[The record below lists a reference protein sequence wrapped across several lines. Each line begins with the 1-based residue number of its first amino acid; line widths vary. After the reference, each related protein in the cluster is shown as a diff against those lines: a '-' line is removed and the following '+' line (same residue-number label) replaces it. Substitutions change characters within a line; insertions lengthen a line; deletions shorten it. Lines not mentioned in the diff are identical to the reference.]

1 MSTTSSVLKNIE
13 AYCASTG
20 IAEST
25 FGKRF
30 LNDGKFVPRLRAG
43 GTMTLRTLDRVQVA
57 LADLSKQTLSTG
69 ASERSEFSSEISE
82 ACAEILEHF
91 TETRKEVS

>member
-1 MSTTSSVLKNIE
+1 MSTTSSVLRNI
-13 AYCASTG
+13 ATYCAAAG
-20 IAEST
+20 IAETT

-43 GTMTLRTLDRVQVA
+43 GTMTLKTLDKVHEV
-57 LADLSKQTLSTG
+57 LAGLPKQILSTHD
-69 ASERSEFSSEISE
+69 SEKSEFSAEKTESCTEISE
-82 ACAEILEHF
+82 LF